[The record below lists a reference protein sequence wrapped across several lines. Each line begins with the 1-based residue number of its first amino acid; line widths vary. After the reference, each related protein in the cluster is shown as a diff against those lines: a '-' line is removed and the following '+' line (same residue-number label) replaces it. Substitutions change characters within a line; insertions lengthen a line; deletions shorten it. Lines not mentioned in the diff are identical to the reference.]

1 MKSMRTM
8 VLGSIAGLCL
18 APTVGSTALAQ
29 DTIPPER
36 QADIAFARSLSGAF
50 QHAADR
56 IEPSVVHITRA
67 RTIQRYE
74 RDRFGRVRVAGESTR
89 PDGLG
94 SGVIADVRGYIL
106 TNNHVVENA
115 EALVVH
121 LADGREY
128 PAQTIGTDPITDL
141 AVLKID
147 APDLTPASFGD
158 SEALEVGEWVLAAGS
173 PFGFANS
180 ITAGIVSAKGR
191 GGLGGDEQSKFFQEF
206 IQTDAAINPGNS
218 GGPLVDLLGNVVGI
232 NTAIAS
238 RTGSNAGLGFAIPS
252 DIAQRVLDQI
262 IDAGRVNRGWLGVTI
277 NELEPERAIELG
289 IEGGIVLGPV
299 VEGSPADVAGLH
311 EGDVVTSFAGR
322 ATTSP
327 ARLRNAIAL
336 TGPGSSAKV
345 TYWRGD
351 DEGTAEV
358 RVIDRAAGQ
367 WLTLAS
373 RGALMIERLGLVVI
387 PDQIVLTK
395 NGQRTLG
402 PSGLAVIEVDPS
414 GTGAAAGFQVGD
426 LITGVEGDTVD
437 TPQDFERAI
446 RLVDL
451 SRGVRINLV
460 RANARNNGIM
470 RGYIDVVE

>member
-1 MKSMRTM
+1 MTSMRTM
-8 VLGSIAGLCL
+8 VLGAAAGLCL
-18 APTVGSTALAQ
+18 STMALAQ

-50 QHAADR
+50 KHAAEH
-56 IEPSVVHITRA
+56 IEPSVVHITSR
-67 RTIQRYE
+67 RLVQPVR
-74 RDRFGRVRVAGESTR
+74 RDRFGREYQSGEPSLR
-89 PDGLG
+89 NAGLG
-94 SGVIADVRGYIL
+94 SGVIADERGYVL
-106 TNNHVVENA
+106 TNNHVIQNA
-115 EALVVH
+115 DELVVR

-128 PAQTIGTDPITDL
+128 PAQTIGADPLTDL

-147 APDLTPASFGD
+147 AMDLTPASFGD

-191 GGLGGDEQSKFFQEF
+191 GGLGGDEESRIFQEF

-218 GGPLVDLLGNVVGI
+218 GGPLVDLLGNVVGV

-238 RTGSNAGLGFAIPS
+238 RTGSNAGLGFAIPG
-252 DIAQRVLDQI
+252 DIAQRVLEQI
-262 IDAGRVNRGWLGVTI
+262 IDAGRVNRGWLGVAI

-299 VEGSPADVAGLH
+299 VEGSPADVAGLV

-395 NGQRTLG
+395 DGRRNAG
-402 PSGLAVIEVDPS
+402 PSGLAVIEVDP
-414 GTGAAAGFQVGD
+414 GGIGAAAGFQAGD
-426 LITGVEGDTVD
+426 LITGIEGDTVD
-437 TPQDFERAI
+437 TPQDFERSI
-446 RLVDL
+446 RLADL
-451 SRGVRINLV
+451 ARGVRINLV